1 MSAPITI
8 VEAAKLF
15 GCSTDGLREWIKR
28 GMPATKEVK
37 KGTGKSGA
45 PKLLIDPEAA
55 RHWMIENKVR
65 TFFKSAAK
73 QAEPVPATA
82 PKPAAVEAV
91 KTNIAPGVDGA
102 VDRLRQIELRAF
114 SDYVRARNAG
124 DVVAQRSHMRLHSD
138 AVKRMLEAESEVD
151 KRKAVE
157 GEVWSQVEQ
166 ALTAWSEPVKALIE
180 QMPRALAARC
190 NVGDPAAAEVAL
202 RDWVNGQLY
211 PMMNRRPTV

>member
-45 PKLLIDPEAA
+45 PKLLIDPEVA

-65 TFFKSAAK
+65 TFFKSEAK

-82 PKPAAVEAV
+82 QKPAAVEAV
-91 KTNIAPGVDGA
+91 GVILAKGDPVLMFCRSGTRSAVTWALAMRQAGADADG
-102 VDRLRQIELRAF
+102 LRAAGA
-114 SDYVRARNAG
+114 RAG
-124 DVVAQRSHMRLHSD
+124 YDLS
-138 AVKRMLEAESEVD
+138 RMPL
-151 KRKAVE
+151 
-157 GEVWSQVEQ
+157 
-166 ALTAWSEPVKALIE
+166 
-180 QMPRALAARC
+180 
-190 NVGDPAAAEVAL
+190 
-202 RDWVNGQLY
+202 
-211 PMMNRRPTV
+211 

>member
-15 GCSTDGLREWIKR
+15 GCSTDGLRDWIKR

-45 PKLLIDPEAA
+45 PKLLIDPEVA

-65 TFFKSAAK
+65 TFFKSEAK

-124 DVVAQRSHMRLHSD
+124 DVVSQRSHMRLHSD

-151 KRKAVE
+151 KRKVIEAE
-157 GEVWSQVEQ
+157 ERTKMQE
-166 ALTAWSEPVKALIE
+166 ALVAWWEPVRALLE
-180 QMPRALAARC
+180 QMPRALSSRC
-190 NVGDPAAAEVAL
+190 NTNDPSAAEAAL
-202 RDWVNGQLY
+202 RDWVNAQLY
-211 PMMNRRPTV
+211 PMLNRKP